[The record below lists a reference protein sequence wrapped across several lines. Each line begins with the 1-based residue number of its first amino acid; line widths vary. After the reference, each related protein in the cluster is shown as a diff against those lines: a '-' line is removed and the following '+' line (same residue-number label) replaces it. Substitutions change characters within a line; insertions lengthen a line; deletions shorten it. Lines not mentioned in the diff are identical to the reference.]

1 LGAPLDR
8 AMSSLDRG
16 FAPMALSRFQ
26 LPGATDYFGIE
37 RRAEPRVIMSL
48 PGTYSLSSIRD
59 EAGRRR
65 EFACRLIN
73 ISSRAMMLAC
83 PVKGPVGDR
92 AIAYFRDFGKLS
104 GRIVRVLEGGFV
116 MTLAMME
123 EARIRLATR
132 LAWMEDQKNLDLHDK
147 RLHARMV
154 PREPFSML
162 TFADG
167 SVLSCLVMDMSVTG
181 AAISADVVPDVG
193 TLLAVGRIAGRV
205 CRHFPEGFAVEFLDD
220 QDPAAL
226 DRLLLRP

>member
-1 LGAPLDR
+1 MPRLFPMMRSSSILPL
-8 AMSSLDRG
+8 AG
-16 FAPMALSRFQ
+16 
-26 LPGATDYFGIE
+26 DYVGIE
-37 RRAEPRVIMSL
+37 RRAEPRVIMSVA
-48 PGTYSLSSIRD
+48 GTYSLSGVRD

-65 EFACRLIN
+65 EFACRVIN
-73 ISSRAMMLAC
+73 MSSRAMMLAC

-116 MTLAMME
+116 MTLTLSDESRA
-123 EARIRLATR
+123 RLATR

-167 SVLSCLVMDMSVTG
+167 SVLSCLVMDMSVSG

-193 TLLAVGRIAGRV
+193 TLLAVGRIAARV

>member
-1 LGAPLDR
+1 MTR
-8 AMSSLDRG
+8 SS
-16 FAPMALSRFQ
+16 FI
-26 LPGATDYFGIE
+26 LPVAGDCLGIE
-37 RRAEPRVIMSL
+37 RRAEPRVIMSV

-59 EAGRRR
+59 ETGRRR
-65 EFACRLIN
+65 EFACRAIN
-73 ISSRAMMLAC
+73 MSSRAMMLAC
-83 PVKGPVGDR
+83 PVKGAVGDR

-104 GRIVRVLEGGFV
+104 GRILRVLEGGLV
-116 MTLAMME
+116 MSLVMPE
-123 EARIRLATR
+123 EARLRLTQR

-147 RLHARMV
+147 RLHVRMV

-193 TLLAVGRIAGRV
+193 TLLAVGRIAARV
-205 CRHFPEGFAVEFLDD
+205 RRHFPEGFAVEFLDD